1 MSVQRLR
8 AWRRRT
14 MLAGA
19 IGIALCGASAAWSVR
34 AAHEIEVSLP
44 EVATR
49 TTEPEPPSIE
59 PVPMESFARRLTF
72 PAPPAQP
79 EPGANPD
86 EARSAD
92 TRLVLLGIVES
103 PEGGL
108 VAAIHDRSDD
118 RVHFVREGDTL
129 GRSRVRAVAPRSV
142 DLAEGDTARRLELKS
157 PKPPGSGPGSTPGLA
172 PGSAGGAS

>member
-19 IGIALCGASAAWSVR
+19 IGIALCGASTAWSVR
-34 AAHEIEVSLP
+34 ASREIEVSLP
-44 EVATR
+44 EVATQSA
-49 TTEPEPPSIE
+49 EPEPAGIE
-59 PVPMESFARRLTF
+59 PLPLDSFAKRLTF

-79 EPGANPD
+79 EPGSNPD
-86 EARSAD
+86 EVRSAD
-92 TRLVLLGIVES
+92 SRLVLLGIVES

-129 GRSRVRAVAPRSV
+129 GRSRVKAVAPRSV
-142 DLAEGDTARRLELKS
+142 ELAEGDTARRLELKS
-157 PKPPGSGPGSTPGLA
+157 PRPPGSAPGSA
-172 PGSAGGAS
+172 PASAGGAS